1 MWFIKNDHLL
11 KRQFGI
17 VDLKREKMEN
27 KKIWTPFKIWNETQ
41 WFTEM
46 DSLIEKYNKDRKKR
60 LVNNFW
66 KNKCKN

>member
-1 MWFIKNDHLL
+1 
-11 KRQFGI
+11 
-17 VDLKREKMEN
+17 MEN